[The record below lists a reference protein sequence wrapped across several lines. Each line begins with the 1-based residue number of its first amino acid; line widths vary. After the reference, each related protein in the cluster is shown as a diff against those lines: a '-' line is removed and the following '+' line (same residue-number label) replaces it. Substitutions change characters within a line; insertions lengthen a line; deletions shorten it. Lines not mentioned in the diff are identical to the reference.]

1 MNGEVQGFDGISRPQ
16 WSSPGDC
23 SLLRTN
29 CGRSA
34 FAADVPELRQRN
46 GTCRL
51 KGADEANARKSSA
64 TIGDA
69 ETMLAV
75 AHKSRARLPRD
86 VLQDEGDR

>member
-1 MNGEVQGFDGISRPQ
+1 
-16 WSSPGDC
+16 
-23 SLLRTN
+23 
-29 CGRSA
+29 
-34 FAADVPELRQRN
+34 VPELRQRN

-86 VLQDEGDR
+86 VLQDEGAR